1 MGKARE
7 KQKARRKSAQRA
19 PRSKKAGRPPRKGVA
34 AGQVRRR
41 RRRASV
47 TLKKGAVL
55 LQADRPP
62 RTVWGAESPRVK
74 KR

>member
-1 MGKARE
+1 MGKAKGTRTA
-7 KQKARRKSAQRA
+7 KRGSALRA
-19 PRSKKAGRPPRKGVA
+19 PRSAKAGRPPRTSVA
-34 AGQVRRR
+34 PPRVRRR

-55 LQADRPP
+55 LQAERPP
-62 RTVWGAESPRVK
+62 RTAWGAESPRVK